1 MGFTEK
7 EKESMKIAREKIF
20 AELKKNCPNLYSE
33 WEAEAKSGVFLPENR
48 IGNYTEDKKFQIIA
62 KEKIKEAVRS
72 NLSFVKSV
80 MSDGLEEYSKEE
92 IGGLLEI
99 LFYFNNENSE
109 SLYRGEQESG
119 RTNWKS
125 INAQIKKGKFLYK
138 YEEIYDRLMEVAEK
152 YGKKKATKHKGE
164 NSEKKDCARF
174 YQYVLQ
180 PVQAKIRY
188 YRESGLY
195 SYIREWLE
203 KWEKCIETAVSEMKC
218 IEQENT
224 DLICAYDYFV
234 IVFESMREVS
244 YQLYQ
249 FICEYKNQKWDM
261 QPFFDSVLEEI
272 SSCNYM
278 EKSNYNLVQNYG
290 IYLQLGVF
298 VQERDIFIKIIDVLH
313 EELVSGKYENYNE
326 KYDVRGLN
334 LDSLSIQEIR
344 GMFCEGNIERMDRF
358 EKKYKDCKTLF
369 EWFTGHHKRSFFCD
383 DSVAL
388 KAIYR
393 ECFVYVDV
401 AEEINRRGMKSFFNS
416 LENEDLKK
424 ALNMSEMEMFVWEK
438 IRRGIC
444 REKNKLEEF
453 TMRIEFMREYHKFEK
468 RVVSLENRR
477 NHYLSMWIINLQKI

>member
-7 EKESMKIAREKIF
+7 EKESMKIAREEIF
-20 AELKKNCPNLYSE
+20 AELETNCPDLYSE
-33 WEAEAKSGVFLPENR
+33 WKAEAKSGIFLPENR
-48 IGNYTEDKKFQIIA
+48 IGNYTEDDKFEIIA
-62 KEKIKEAVRS
+62 KEKIKEAVRN

-80 MSDGLEEYSKEE
+80 MGEGLEEYSKEE

-119 RTNWKS
+119 RTDWKS

-138 YEEIYDRLMEVAEK
+138 YEEIYDSLMEVAEK
-152 YGKKKATKHKGE
+152 YGKKKTTKHKGE
-164 NSEKKDCARF
+164 NSEKKNCARF
-174 YQYVLQ
+174 YQNCLQ
-180 PVQAKIRY
+180 SVQTMIRY
-188 YRESGLY
+188 HRESGLY

-203 KWEKCIETAVSEMKC
+203 EWGNCIEKAVYEMKR

-234 IVFESMREVS
+234 IVFESIREV
-244 YQLYQ
+244 LYQ
-249 FICEYKNQKWDM
+249 RYQASYNIKKQKWDM
-261 QPFFDSVLEEI
+261 QPFFDSVLEDI
-272 SSCNYM
+272 SSYHYT
-278 EKSNYNLVQNYG
+278 EKGNYNLLQNYG

-298 VQERDIFIKIIDVLH
+298 VQERDIFIKIIDALH

-326 KYDVRGLN
+326 KYDVKGLN
-334 LDSLSIQEIR
+334 LDLLSIQEIR
-344 GMFCEGNIERMDRF
+344 EMFCEGNIERMDRF
-358 EKKYKDCKTLF
+358 EKKYKDCKTLL

-401 AEEINRRGMKSFFNS
+401 PEEINRRGMKSFFNS
-416 LENEDLKK
+416 LGNEDLKT

-444 REKNKLEEF
+444 REENKLEEF
-453 TMRIEFMREYHKFEK
+453 TMRIEFMREFHKFEK

-477 NHYLSMWIINLQKI
+477 NHYLSMWIINL